1 MRLTTQHLLALV
13 AATLLAGCDAQRV
26 EKLEEGVATEVQVRQ
41 QFGEP
46 VTVTVEADG
55 TRTLEY
61 PRQPEGSTNYVIQ
74 IGPDGK
80 MSSLRQLLT
89 PDNFTRVSPGMGPL
103 EVRKLLGRPAVMRR
117 LDLKNEDVWEWRF
130 KQGGQQAMV
139 FSATFDGSG
148 KVVGTA
154 TVDDTRLAD
163 PGR

>member
-1 MRLTTQHLLALV
+1 MRLTTCSALLV
-13 AATLLAGCDAQRV
+13 AAALLAACDEQRV
-26 EKLEEGVATEVQVRQ
+26 QKLEEGVATELQVRQ

-46 VTVTVEADG
+46 MTVTVEADG
-55 TRTLEY
+55 TRTMEY
-61 PRQPEGSTNYVIQ
+61 PRQPEGNANYVIQ

-89 PDNFTRVSPGMGPL
+89 PDNFARVQAGQGPL

-117 LDLKNEDVWEWRF
+117 FDLKNEDVWEWRF
-130 KQGGQQAMV
+130 LQGGKEAKV
-139 FSATFDGSG
+139 FSVTFDATG

-154 TVDDTRLAD
+154 TADDTRLAD

>member
-1 MRLTTQHLLALV
+1 MRLTTQTLMCLA
-13 AATLLAGCDAQRV
+13 AAALLAGCDPQRV
-26 EKLEEGVATEVQVRQ
+26 EKLEEGVSTEVQVRQ

-61 PRQPEGSTNYVIQ
+61 PRQPEGSANYLIQ
-74 IGPDGK
+74 IGADGK

-89 PDNFTRVSPGMGPL
+89 PANFAKVTPGLGPL

-117 LDLKNEDVWEWRF
+117 FELKNEEVWEWRF
-130 KQGGQQAMV
+130 KQEGRDDKV
-139 FSATFDGSG
+139 FSATFDASG
-148 KVVGTA
+148 KVVSTA
-154 TVDDTRLAD
+154 TADDTRLSD